1 MGNWK
6 RVTFWIGV
14 GLLLGVSAGLYLGW
28 AVWPP
33 EFTNTDP
40 AILRDDYKQE
50 YALMIAQAYALDGD
64 LDGARRR
71 LYSLGEP
78 EPDRWLL
85 SLTVDTIL
93 SGRDEMREI
102 RPLVRLA
109 YDLGL
114 SSPAMVPY
122 LDEEGQGEAADDVS

>member
-6 RVTFWIGV
+6 RVILWIGLGLVV
-14 GLLLGVSAGLYLGW
+14 GISAGLYLGW
-28 AVWPP
+28 VVWPP

-40 AILRDDYKQE
+40 SILRDDYQRE

-71 LYSLGEP
+71 LSSLGEP

-93 SGRDEMREI
+93 SGRDEQREI

-109 YDLGL
+109 ADLGL
-114 SSPAMVPY
+114 SSPAMAPY
-122 LDEEGQGEAADDVS
+122 LDGAGQGATGDDVS